1 MTKGRFLRTFKR
13 KIQKLKWAALSKLEP
28 AGKNQ
33 KFRIQ
38 MIKKVFQSPEQKTK
52 NSKFLSELNRRK
64 QSKLIGYQIHHQI

>member
-52 NSKFLSELNRRK
+52 NSKFY
-64 QSKLIGYQIHHQI
+64 QS